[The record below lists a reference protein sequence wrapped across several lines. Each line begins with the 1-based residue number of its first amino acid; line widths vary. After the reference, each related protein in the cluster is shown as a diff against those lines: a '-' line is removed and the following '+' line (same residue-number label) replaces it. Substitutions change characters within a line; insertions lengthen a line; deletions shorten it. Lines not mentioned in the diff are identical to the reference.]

1 MCEGVTSL
9 SRKSK
14 KERKKR
20 NCVAALMGE
29 WKTKRDFAL
38 FRSTSRSQSH
48 DLSSGKKK
56 FQFWGCWGCWGQDCI
71 ASGRKME
78 LDKEWHGFARHVE
91 EISCEEA
98 AGDTSNGLC
107 SASASPRTW
116 PRSKLWRG
124 DIIVR
129 NQSDWPTGTVV
140 KPFLLLHTTTTNP
153 HISIDYYSLE
163 SRLSN
168 AAATEAADWIYRKY
182 NNFEVLSVISN
193 TIVQTCSSICI

>member
-20 NCVAALMGE
+20 NCVPALMGE

-140 KPFLLLHTTTTNP
+140 KPFLLLHTNP
-153 HISIDYYSLE
+153 HISIDYYSQVHTVRNLHFW
-163 SRLSN
+163 SKNSTL
-168 AAATEAADWIYRKY
+168 IYRENCRFFWGEKLVKMLW
-182 NNFEVLSVISN
+182 FW
-193 TIVQTCSSICI
+193 TF